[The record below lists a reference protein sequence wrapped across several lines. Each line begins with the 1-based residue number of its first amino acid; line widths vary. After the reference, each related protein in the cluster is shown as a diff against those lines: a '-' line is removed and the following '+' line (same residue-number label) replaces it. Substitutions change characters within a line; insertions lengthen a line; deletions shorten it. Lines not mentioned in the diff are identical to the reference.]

1 MKKCF
6 GLIVNRLDDKV
17 TLIDFL
23 LNAKKFGHSIDE
35 VIVIYSQDI
44 DRGYLEN
51 IRTFVK
57 VKLIHVNRLSS
68 MYDSLKMIGVTE
80 KSINRILDMGDYEK
94 TGLVTYSKKRNLV
107 LLQALLDDMD
117 VVYFI
122 DSDVHPCV
130 LYSEGK
136 CEEIDFVGV
145 HLNHLFFKDVAA
157 TTSDYSG
164 YFILPPMKFEGMDS
178 FLIGIQKEGAIPY
191 MGTSEIH
198 NCLKLGIR
206 EPYRTPIF
214 TNKLLGGN
222 LAMRTSCLDHI
233 PPFFSFFFKMEDQYY
248 LTRGEDTT
256 MGIFFEQ
263 NRLKVIDIDV
273 KIVHDTFGTYPKR
286 PDLLKDPLIKNR
298 LFYASMGWIGRNP
311 FLNYILGK
319 DSKSIAEYQKSHMVM
334 GAKKIMEYTNDERF
348 LKLPAAIDCAVNNL
362 PEMVTRYEE
371 VKAAWAEITQVI
383 RRRKV

>member
-23 LNAKKFGHSIDE
+23 LNAKQFGHTIDE

-51 IRTFVK
+51 IKTFVK
-57 VKLIHVNRLSS
+57 VKLIHVNRLERI
-68 MYDSLKMIGVTE
+68 YDKLHGIGVSE
-80 KSINRILDMGDYEK
+80 KAIIKILGMDDFEK

-117 VVYFI
+117 IVYFI

-130 LYSEGK
+130 LYNEGK
-136 CEEIDFVGV
+136 CEEIDFVAE
-145 HLNHLFFKDVAA
+145 HLNYLLFKNVAA

-164 YFILPPMKFEGMDS
+164 YFILPPMQFEHMNS
-178 FLIGIQKEGAIPY
+178 FLVGIQKEGAIPY
-191 MGTSEIH
+191 MNSSNLH
-198 NCLKLGIR
+198 KCLKLGIG
-206 EPYRTPIF
+206 EPYRIPAF

-222 LAMRTSCLDHI
+222 LAMRTCFLDRI
-233 PPFFSFFFKMEDQYY
+233 PPFFSFFYKVDDNYY

-256 MGIFFEQ
+256 MGIFFDQ
-263 NRLKVIDIDV
+263 NHLKVIDIDV
-273 KIVHDTFGTYPKR
+273 KITHDTFGTYPKR
-286 PDLLKDPLIKNR
+286 PDLLNDPLIKNR

-319 DSKSIAEYQKSHMVM
+319 DFRAIANEQKAEMII
-334 GAKKIMEYTNDERF
+334 GAKALEQYTNDSRF
-348 LKLPAAIDCAVNNL
+348 LKLPHAIDCAVENL
-362 PEMVTRYEE
+362 PLMIERYEE
-371 VKAAWAEITQVI
+371 VKNAWLEITKAI
-383 RRRKV
+383 ERRKG

>member
-23 LNAKKFGHSIDE
+23 LNAKQFGHTIDE
-35 VIVIYSQDI
+35 VIIIYSQDI

-57 VKLIHVNRLSS
+57 VKLIHVNRLDRI
-68 MYDSLKMIGVTE
+68 YDALHGMGISE
-80 KSINRILDMGDYEK
+80 KAIVKILGMGDFEE

-117 VVYFI
+117 IVYFI

-130 LYSEGK
+130 LYAEGK

-145 HLNHLFFKDVAA
+145 HLNHLLFKNVAA

-164 YFILPPMKFEGMDS
+164 YFILPPMKFNHMEA
-178 FLIGIQKEGAIPY
+178 FLTGIQKEGAIAY
-191 MGTSEIH
+191 MNTSDLH
-198 NCLKLGIR
+198 NCLKLGIH
-206 EPYRTPIF
+206 EHYRTPTF

-222 LAMRTSCLDHI
+222 LAMRTGFLNRI
-233 PPFFSFFFKMEDQYY
+233 PPFFSFFYKVADQYY

-256 MGIFFEQ
+256 MGVFFDQ
-263 NRLKVIDIDV
+263 NHLKVIDIDV
-273 KIVHDTFGTYPKR
+273 KITHDTFGTYPKR
-286 PDLLKDPLIKNR
+286 PDLLNDPLIKNR

-319 DSKSIAEYQKSHMVM
+319 DVQAIADAQKKEMIV
-334 GAKKIMEYTNDERF
+334 GAEALAHYTNDSRF
-348 LKLPAAIDCAVNNL
+348 LMLPQAIDSAVANLPAMI
-362 PEMVTRYEE
+362 ERYEE
-371 VKAAWAEITQVI
+371 VKSAWFEITKTI
-383 RRRKV
+383 ERRKG

>member
-23 LNAKKFGHSIDE
+23 LNAKQFGHTIDE
-35 VIVIYSQDI
+35 VIIIYSQDI

-57 VKLIHVNRLSS
+57 VKLIHVNRLERI
-68 MYDSLKMIGVTE
+68 YDKLHRIGVSE
-80 KSINRILDMGDYEK
+80 RAIVKILGMDDFEE

-117 VVYFI
+117 IVYFI

-130 LYSEGK
+130 LYTEGK

-145 HLNHLFFKDVAA
+145 HLNHLLFKDVAA

-164 YFILPPMKFEGMDS
+164 YFILPPMKFNHMDA
-178 FLIGIQKEGAIPY
+178 FLAGIQKEGAIPY
-191 MGTSEIH
+191 MSTSDLH
-198 NCLKLGIR
+198 HCLKLGIR
-206 EPYRTPIF
+206 ESYRTPTF
-214 TNKLLGGN
+214 THKLLGGN
-222 LAMRTSCLDHI
+222 LAMRTCFLDRI
-233 PPFFSFFFKMEDQYY
+233 PPFFSFFYKVDNNYY

-256 MGIFFEQ
+256 MGIFFDQ
-263 NRLKVIDIDV
+263 NHLKVIDIDV
-273 KIVHDTFGTYPKR
+273 KITHDTFGTYPKR
-286 PDLLKDPLIKNR
+286 PDLLNDPLIKNR

-319 DSKSIAEYQKSHMVM
+319 DVQEIANAQKSEMIV
-334 GAKKIMEYTNDERF
+334 GAEALAHYTNDSRF
-348 LKLPAAIDCAVNNL
+348 LKLPHAIDCAVANL
-362 PEMVTRYEE
+362 PAMIERYEE
-371 VKAAWAEITQVI
+371 VKSAWLEITKVI
-383 RRRKV
+383 ERRKG

>member
-23 LNAKKFGHSIDE
+23 LNAKQFGHTIDE

-51 IRTFVK
+51 VRTFVK
-57 VKLIHVNRLSS
+57 VKLIHVNRLEN
-68 MYDSLKMIGVTE
+68 MYETLKMMGVTE
-80 KSINRILDMGDYEK
+80 KAIERILDMGDFEK

-117 VVYFI
+117 IVYFI

-130 LYSEGK
+130 LYHEGK

-145 HLNHLFFKDVAA
+145 HLNHLLFKDVAA

-164 YFILPPMKFEGMDS
+164 YFILPPMKFNHMDA
-178 FLIGIQKEGAIPY
+178 FLTGIQKEGAIPY
-191 MGTSEIH
+191 MSSSDLH
-198 NCLKLGIR
+198 HCLKLGIR

-222 LAMRTSCLDHI
+222 LAMRTSFLDRI
-233 PPFFSFFFKMEDQYY
+233 PPFFSFFYKMEDRYY

-256 MGIFFEQ
+256 MGIFFDQ
-263 NRLKVIDIDV
+263 NKLKVIDIDV
-273 KIVHDTFGTYPKR
+273 KIIHDTFGTYPR
-286 PDLLKDPLIKNR
+286 QPDLLNDPLIKDR

-311 FLNYILGK
+311 FLNHILGK
-319 DSKSIAEYQKSHMVM
+319 DSARIAEAQKKEMII
-334 GAKKIMEYTNDERF
+334 GAKALSQYTKDERF
-348 LKLPAAIDCAVNNL
+348 LKLPYAIDCALENL
-362 PEMVTRYEE
+362 PAMIARYEE
-371 VKAAWAEITQVI
+371 VKASWAEITKVI
-383 RRRKV
+383 GGRKG